1 VKPQVKACLEEF
13 GGVYGLKVGD
23 VIEMLCRQAGILQ
36 PGVSGTDNSL
46 LGVTTQADIPPGP
59 IRVPDRGLVEGH
71 PVTIH
76 DNGTITGYL
85 TGGEYRTHQGFQAD
99 DQGISGGFAQPA
111 DPLYDFHL
119 AQDGTL
125 TPLQQR
131 VRADVA
137 SWTELPSDLHERV
150 QTQAAG
156 YNHPGEAHNWD
167 QYGRCMIC
175 GILDLTNRNHL
186 LGEALTRD
194 NAPLQRQVW
203 LDEPAT
209 REAPGPNPEQRIRP
223 ECGVYFPHAFTM
235 TGICANCGI
244 QEEHTHQF
252 TNHGTCVIC
261 GAYEDP
267 F

>member
-36 PGVSGTDNSL
+36 PGVSGTGNSL
-46 LGVTTQADIPPGP
+46 LGVTTQADIPVSGTHIPGWESDPAYLPPP
-59 IRVPDRGLVEGH
+59 IVR
-71 PVTIH
+71 
-76 DNGTITGYL
+76 
-85 TGGEYRTHQGFQAD
+85 AA
-99 DQGISGGFAQPA
+99 DQGLSGGFAQPA

-125 TPLQQR
+125 TPLSDSAR
-131 VRADVA
+131 TA
-137 SWTELPSDLHERV
+137 SALPSDLHERV
-150 QTQAAG
+150 QTQAEAF
-156 YNHPGEAHNWD
+156 NHPGEAHNWD
-167 QYGRCMIC
+167 HEGRCMIC
-175 GILDLTNRNHL
+175 GILDLTSQTANRF
-186 LGEALTRD
+186 EPLTRD

-203 LDEPAT
+203 LDEPLPWSNPDSNPMADIEQA
-209 REAPGPNPEQRIRP
+209 REQARSSRHILD
-223 ECGVYFPHAFTM
+223 CGIHFPHAFTM

-261 GAYEDP
+261 GANEHP